1 MALSANKIADISLTQ
16 CRNADL
22 VIGTGIFSAFSHVKS
37 RNYTQM
43 GLQNALLYSK
53 PIRNGKKTQID
64 FDIYFKTPTEQQT

>member
-37 RNYTQM
+37 RNCSEM
-43 GLQNALLYSK
+43 GLQIALL
-53 PIRNGKKTQID
+53 
-64 FDIYFKTPTEQQT
+64 